1 VAEGL
6 EEAVEEK
13 LGVALFVTR
22 DVFLTPCNK
31 FC

>member
-22 DVFLTPCNK
+22 DVFLTPCDE